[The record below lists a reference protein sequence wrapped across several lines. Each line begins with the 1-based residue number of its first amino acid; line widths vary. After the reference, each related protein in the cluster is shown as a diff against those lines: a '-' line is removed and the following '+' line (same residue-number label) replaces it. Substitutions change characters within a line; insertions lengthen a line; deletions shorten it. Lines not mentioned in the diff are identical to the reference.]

1 MTWRTF
7 GVVAATTL
15 AFSGTGAA
23 IAATQSGSHT
33 ATKHVVKASA
43 KTKSTR
49 TRTGPCPNMPSSTT
63 TTPNG

>member
-1 MTWRTF
+1 MSWRAF

-23 IAATQSGSHT
+23 IAATHSGSQK
-33 ATKHVVKASA
+33 ATRHVVKAST
-43 KTKSTR
+43 KTKST
-49 TRTGPCPNMPSSTT
+49 TDPCPNMPSSTT